1 MEKFFSEI
9 NKYVISILLFVA
21 GASFLIKYISGDKLE
36 SQPTAMLIASL
47 ALIIVAVL
55 ATPVVLE
62 KLNRQHYRILMGVGT
77 VASLWLGYE
86 VFYSVDEEIQFREK
100 KAMVDEQTVQS
111 LKDIRDA
118 QEAYLKIYGEFCN
131 DFDTL
136 KSFLYRPV
144 IPVSFN
150 MGSFHDTLP
159 EGKSWEEGYVL
170 TRDTLAPLA
179 EELGISED
187 ELIEN
192 ISDDLMPY
200 KVRDIIYTTFY
211 AENFTSEVR
220 ASKRLPAVSVDSLW
234 FNPLTGQRFR
244 LSTDSIQVGG
254 VLQSTILVK
263 DPTPFGRAKVKKDTL
278 RFGSLT
284 DAHTDGNWRN

>member
-284 DAHTDGNWRN
+284 DAHTDGNWRK

>member
-234 FNPLTGQRFR
+234 FNPLTGERFR

>member
-21 GASFLIKYISGDKLE
+21 GASFLIKYLSGDKLE

-170 TRDTLAPLA
+170 TQDTLAPLA

-187 ELIEN
+187 ELKEN

-220 ASKRLPAVSVDSLW
+220 ASKRLPVVSVDSLW
-234 FNPLTGQRFR
+234 FNPLSGERFM
-244 LSTDSIQVGG
+244 LSTDSIKVGG

-263 DPTPFGRAKVKKDTL
+263 DPTPFGRDKVKKDTL

>member
-1 MEKFFSEI
+1 
-9 NKYVISILLFVA
+9 
-21 GASFLIKYISGDKLE
+21 
-36 SQPTAMLIASL
+36 MLIASL

>member
-21 GASFLIKYISGDKLE
+21 GASFLIKYLSGDKLE

-55 ATPVVLE
+55 ATPAVLE
-62 KLNRQHYRILMGVGT
+62 KLTRQHYRILMGVGT

-118 QEAYLKIYGEFCN
+118 QESYLKIYGEFCN

-136 KSFLYRPV
+136 ESFLYRPV

>member
-21 GASFLIKYISGDKLE
+21 GASFLIKYLSGDKLE

-55 ATPVVLE
+55 ATPAVLE
-62 KLNRQHYRILMGVGT
+62 KLTRQHYRILMGVGT

-118 QEAYLKIYGEFCN
+118 QEAYLKIYGKFCN

-179 EELGISED
+179 AELGISED

-234 FNPLTGQRFR
+234 FNPLSGERFM

-263 DPTPFGRAKVKKDTL
+263 DPTPFGRPKVKKDTL